1 MKRTLLLIIT
11 ILSAIPM
18 LAGDKVNII
27 IAKTGTLDSLLK
39 KHTAISS
46 LTIRGTLNKAD
57 LASIKRFVAYADTPT
72 GNHAGLKKLN
82 LSRTVIK
89 DFETSIE
96 LYDILSGATSLTD
109 IKIGEAFYIPSRCFH
124 NLPNLKT
131 VDFNGNIGH
140 IDGFAFANLP
150 KLKRI
155 TFHGCVISTGG
166 AEFVNNCPLLK
177 SVTFKKPLININFG
191 NPIDCPVLKGYTTL
205 APVINSSDSAFHQTA
220 NADKFKNYNWNTT
233 FAFIERWADRCY
245 NDTEKF
251 FVRMANSILPDCI
264 DYAGTIGDTLFAS
277 HLKNIM
283 IAYDKVL
290 FSGKLDILR
299 QSAPYQRTKQT
310 SPAFTYASPNDSL
323 LTRTRDYFNLDKVA
337 GNGDE
342 LSRIKKLLYW
352 CHDLVRHDGSSKWPT
367 CKYNCVDL
375 YNVCQTEKRGI
386 NCRFMAM
393 MLCEA
398 LLAEGIPARY
408 LTCQSKAYDS
418 DNDCHVITV
427 AWSRQLNKWIWV
439 DPTFCA
445 YITDENGLLLHPGE
459 VRQRLIN
466 GQPLTLNPDA
476 NWNHESMQTKEE
488 YLEEYMAKNLY
499 LISSC
504 VNAMSEPEASGQPS
518 RAGQITLV
526 PEGFEY
532 KWGQTTTDDAYFW
545 QAPPKELV
553 K

>member
-57 LASIKRFVAYADTPT
+57 LASIKRFVTYADTPT
-72 GNHAGLKKLN
+72 GNHAGLKNLD
-82 LSRTVIK
+82 LSRAVIN
-89 DFETSIE
+89 DDATGQE
-96 LYDILSGATSLTD
+96 LSNIIHGATSLTNV
-109 IKIGEAFYIPSRCFH
+109 KLGETFYVPFQCFY

-140 IDGFAFANLP
+140 IDGFIFGNLP
-150 KLKRI
+150 MLERI
-155 TFHGCVISTGG
+155 TFYGCIISTGG
-166 AEFVNNCPLLK
+166 AEFVRNCPMLRNI
-177 SVTFKKPLININFG
+177 TFKKPLISVNFG
-191 NPIDCPVLKGYTTL
+191 APIDCPLLKGYTTL
-205 APVINSSDSAFHQTA
+205 APIIASSDSAFQQTT
-220 NADKFKNYNWNTT
+220 NTDKLKHYTWQPTL
-233 FAFIERWADRCY
+233 AFIETWARNCQ
-245 NDTEKF
+245 NCTSF
-251 FVRMANSILPDCI
+251 FPKIAGNILPSCI
-264 DYAGTIGDTLFAS
+264 SLANITGDSLCASHFKNILLTYDKDLFATKLEI
-277 HLKNIM
+277 LK
-283 IAYDKVL
+283 K
-290 FSGKLDILR
+290 
-299 QSAPYQRTKQT
+299 SAPYHRTGQT
-310 SPAFTYASPNDSL
+310 TPVFTYASPNDSL
-323 LTRTRDYFNLDKVA
+323 LTRTRNYFDLDKVA

-342 LSRIKKLLYW
+342 LSRIKNLLYW
-352 CHDLVRHDGSSKWPT
+352 VHDLVRHDGSSEWPT

-375 YNVCQTEKRGI
+375 YNVCQTEKRGV
-386 NCRFMAM
+386 NCRFMAI

-418 DNDCHVITV
+418 DSDCHVITV

-445 YITDENGLLLHPGE
+445 YVTDENGLLLHPGE
-459 VRQRLIN
+459 VRQRLIS
-466 GQPLTLNPDA
+466 GQPLVLNPDA
-476 NWNHESMQTKEE
+476 NWNHESIQTKQE

-499 LISSC
+499 IISSC

-526 PEGFEY
+526 PEGVEY